1 MPKSIHRPEHQ
12 LLTVLLRDLRKQAG
26 LTQATLAKKLK
37 RPQTF
42 VSTVERGLVR
52 QDFLQLRDW
61 CKRCGV
67 SVADL
72 ALEFEVRLS
81 VHSKTKLAVA
91 KTRERRPLG

>member
-12 LLTVLLRDLRKQAG
+12 LFTDLLRDMRKQAG

-72 ALEFEVRLS
+72 ALEFEAQLSIRNKAGKATKKTAGRRL
-81 VHSKTKLAVA
+81 
-91 KTRERRPLG
+91 